1 MNECNCLCRLTD
13 QNNNEP
19 DVKKMKLGSLD
30 DVNSIIED
38 KMKIQNRHFYN
49 LRTNLEKSLTT
60 AELTEILQ
68 ANEQFIP
75 TSPSDV
81 IFWHSSHRKSF
92 TISLFN
98 F

>member
-1 MNECNCLCRLTD
+1 MNERNCLCRLTD

-30 DVNSIIED
+30 DVNSIIEE

-81 IFWHSSHRKSF
+81 IFLTF
-92 TISLFN
+92 VTPQIIYYFII
-98 F
+98 